1 MTKAIFLIQ
10 CGDRKGLLSAIVG
23 FFASKGFSILHCQQ
37 HTDSYEKRFFMRIE
51 LDASDMKISR
61 KELEDSFSSVA
72 DELNL
77 EWSCHWSDYRTRIA
91 ILVSKASH
99 CLYDLVARQ
108 LDGELNAEIPLII
121 SNHPDLEKVANQ
133 FRIPFYCFPVGENK
147 EEQEKKIRDLLRRFD
162 IDLVVLARYMQ
173 ILSPGFTEEWKDRII
188 NIHHAFLPAF
198 QGANPYLRAYQRGVK
213 MIGATAHYASEDL
226 DQGPIIEQDVVRV
239 NHELTPNG
247 LKEVGKDCEKRV
259 LASAV
264 KAHLE
269 HRIIVYGNKT
279 IVFAVER

>member
-1 MTKAIFLIQ
+1 MRKAIFLIQ
-10 CGDRKGLLSAIVG
+10 THDRKGLLAEIST
-23 FFASKGFSILHCQQ
+23 FFYSHGYNILLCRQY
-37 HTDSYEKRFFMRIE
+37 TDVRENMYFMRIIIDLCE
-51 LDASDMKISR
+51 QTTR
-61 KELEDSFSSVA
+61 KQLEEDFARLAAKFDLHYSLYYDDVPQNVA
-72 DELNL
+72 
-77 EWSCHWSDYRTRIA
+77 IM
-91 ILVSKASH
+91 VSKTSH
-99 CLYDLVARQ
+99 CLYDLLMHAEEGD
-108 LDGELNAEIPLII
+108 LDCRIPLII
-121 SNHPDLEKVANQ
+121 SNHPDLESVADR
-133 FRIPFYCFPVGENK
+133 FRIPFYCCPIGAAGK
-147 EEQEKKIRDLLRRFD
+147 AAQEKCVLDLLKRHR

-173 ILSPGFTEEWKDRII
+173 ILSDHFIEQFPQRII

-198 QGANPYLRAYQRGVK
+198 QGGNPYERAWERGVK

-239 NHELTPNG
+239 NHELTPSG

-269 HRIIVYGNKT
+269 HRIIVYKNRT